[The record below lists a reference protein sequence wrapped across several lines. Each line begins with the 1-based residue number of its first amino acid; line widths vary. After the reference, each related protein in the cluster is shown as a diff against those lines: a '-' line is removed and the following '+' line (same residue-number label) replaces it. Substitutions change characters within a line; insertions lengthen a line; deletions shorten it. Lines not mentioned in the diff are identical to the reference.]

1 MTKAIPQKDQA
12 KIEQILTEIDA
23 SSLLQKDEAV
33 IEGCFP
39 IRIKNRK
46 YYCLL
51 TDSRLIIAARKGV
64 FVPQKL
70 QIIPLQN
77 IEDISL
83 DIYRHPINFLLNAIL
98 IPVYIASFSLFLLLG
113 VQMLFWICMIC
124 LILLAPYSVYYFVR
138 GEDIVR
144 LKVPG
149 NTLSLRRT
157 LKYYL
162 VYGRGSLTFFEIDE
176 NSFQIQGKKGDIQD
190 LYSFLVSYIKSS

>member
-12 KIEQILTEIDA
+12 KIEQILTDIDA

-83 DIYRHPINFLLNAIL
+83 DIYRHPVNFLLNAIL

-157 LKYYL
+157 LKYYW

-176 NSFQIQGKKGDIQD
+176 NSFQIHGKKGDIQD